1 MRLLL
6 LSADL
11 LVTSRV
17 GGIVEPLNISFRSV
31 PSMESLWTTW
41 KQFPAELVVVDLTLA
56 GVDVEAVIEWARSLQ
71 SHVEVIAFGP
81 HVHLKKLEQAEHAGC
96 DRVYV
101 RGEFIS
107 QMQAIL
113 LRTASTLTND
123 EPHVE

>member
-6 LSADL
+6 LSGDL

-17 GGIVEPLNISFRSV
+17 GGVAEPLHISFRSV

-56 GVDVEAVIEWARSLQ
+56 GVDVEAVTEWARSLHA
-71 SHVEVIAFGP
+71 HVEVIAFGP
-81 HVHLKKLEQAEHAGC
+81 HVHLKKLELAEQAGC

-113 LRTASTLTND
+113 LRTASMRTND
-123 EPHVE
+123 EPRME